1 MSNEIVRHSGGDWSE
16 DQKAIVRNSLANGA
30 SDAEFAVLWEMA
42 RSRNLNPVKKEI
54 YFVKRWDSNKRAEV
68 WATQVSIDGLRVI
81 AARSGEY
88 DGQDEPE
95 FEYDDKGN
103 LKLCRVKVYRK
114 GVKRPI
120 VGVAHWTEFAQYT
133 KEGKL
138 TSMWAQKSH
147 VMLSKAAE
155 AQALRKAFPDE
166 VSGLY
171 VPEETI
177 VREEPQPIVM
187 TALPKTAPQN
197 VYVETGEPV
206 IDAQVVEPA
215 PPADEPGWA
224 QFIRDMKACEWKK
237 QLAPV
242 KERAKAWF
250 KETGTP
256 IPPEFIAQ
264 VKAIEAELP

>member
-1 MSNEIVRHSGGDWSE
+1 MSNEIVKHGGGGDWSE
-16 DQKAIVRNSLANGA
+16 EQKAIVRNSLANGA
-30 SDAEFAVLWEMA
+30 SDSEFAVLWEMA
-42 RSRNLNPVKKEI
+42 RSRGLNPIKKEI

-95 FEYDDKGN
+95 FEYDEKGN

-114 GVKRPI
+114 GVRRPI
-120 VGVAHWTEFAQYT
+120 VGLAHWTEFAQYT

-177 VREEPQPIVM
+177 VREESQPIVM
-187 TALPKTAPQN
+187 TALPKPASAPQP
-197 VYVETGEPV
+197 EEPPV
-206 IDAQVVEPA
+206 IEAQVVEA
-215 PPADEPGWA
+215 QPADEPGWA
-224 QFIRDMKACEWKK
+224 QFIREMGECFLKK
-237 QLAPV
+237 QLVPV

-256 IPPEFIAQ
+256 IPPEFVAK
-264 VKAIEAELP
+264 VKEIEAGLA